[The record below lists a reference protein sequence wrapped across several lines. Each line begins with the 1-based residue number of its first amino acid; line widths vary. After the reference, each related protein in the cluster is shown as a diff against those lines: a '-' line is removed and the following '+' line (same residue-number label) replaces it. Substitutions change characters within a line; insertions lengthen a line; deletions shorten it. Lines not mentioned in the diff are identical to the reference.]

1 MRLTCHISG
10 ARTPAS
16 GAATGRRI
24 RTPIRQSPIANRH
37 SLAFTL
43 LEVVLAI
50 LIAIAIL
57 VVALAFHEQATTLRG
72 ALLEESERL
81 AAVRQVMERL
91 SADLRVAPVH
101 KQFGF
106 TGSSNSLRFVTTGLP
121 LQPGS
126 IESDLKRVTYQAT
139 IAGDSTNT
147 ALSGLLRSEAP
158 ELDLIAA
165 KLAPALVT
173 ATGDTNAPATSA
185 AEPLTDLIRFLSF
198 RFWDGT
204 AWRESWSGPAPPP
217 GVEISLGFEPLP
229 AEVAPEEYPGEL
241 FRRVIY
247 LPAGQ
252 PLAPDVSLVAS
263 TKAP

>member
-1 MRLTCHISG
+1 MRLPCQTSG
-10 ARTPAS
+10 ARPPAD
-16 GAATGRRI
+16 GAATALVVRI
-24 RTPIRQSPIANRH
+24 PLRNAHFAIRH
-37 SLAFTL
+37 SPAFTL

-50 LIAIAIL
+50 TIAIAIL
-57 VVALAFHEQATTLRG
+57 VVALAFHQQATTLRG
-72 ALLEESERL
+72 ALLDESERL
-81 AAVRQVMERL
+81 AAVRQVMDRL

-101 KQFGF
+101 KEYGF

-139 IAGDSTNT
+139 LTGESTN
-147 ALSGLLRSEAP
+147 AAISGLLRSEAP
-158 ELDLIAA
+158 AVDLIAS
-165 KLAPALVT
+165 KLAPVLTT
-173 ATGDTNAPATSA
+173 ATGDTNAPATAA

-204 AWRESWSGPAPPP
+204 GWRDNWSGPTPPP
-217 GVEISLGFEPLP
+217 GVEVSLGFEPLP
-229 AEVAPEEYPGEL
+229 AEVAIEEYPGEL

-252 PLAPDVSLVAS
+252 LMAPDTNLVAS
-263 TKAP
+263 AKAP